1 MAKMTHQRTN
11 LMSCISFKDK
21 VVEFLNTGPCDVAY
35 SFEKSNILLL
45 FLQLKTATFCNDIDN
60 YSILM
65 RKYRFHQEYWVYLF
79 SGEGGFLNSVLYM
92 DGEFKVGSP
101 PLMEL

>member
-65 RKYRFHQEYWVYLF
+65 RKYRFHQEY
-79 SGEGGFLNSVLYM
+79 
-92 DGEFKVGSP
+92 
-101 PLMEL
+101 